1 MDTAEN
7 TALTYQMEK
16 PNQYFSYYNSKEMIE
31 PHEPIPT
38 EPPRDLE
45 DAGGPKIFV
54 TPKTIVL
61 TPKEEFFNTPV
72 NMSVSSV
79 HVPTNV
85 YDRGSNSK
93 FKFQFQLFVP
103 PHQLI
108 YNIFTQ
114 LKKKCDCCYCSYTRL
129 QL

>member
-16 PNQYFSYYNSKEMIE
+16 PDLYFSYYNSKEMIE

-45 DAGGPKIFV
+45 DAGGTKIFI
-54 TPKTIVL
+54 TPKEIVL
-61 TPKEEFFNTPV
+61 TKKEEFFNTPV

-85 YDRGSNSK
+85 YDRGSFFRLS
-93 FKFQFQLFVP
+93 
-103 PHQLI
+103 
-108 YNIFTQ
+108 YNFYFIWA
-114 LKKKCDCCYCSYTRL
+114 LKK
-129 QL
+129 Q

>member
-7 TALTYQMEK
+7 TALTYQSEK
-16 PNQYFSYYNSKEMIE
+16 PDKYFSYYNAKEMIE

-54 TPKTIVL
+54 QPKEIVL
-61 TPKEEFFNTPV
+61 TPKAEFFNTPV

-85 YDRGSNSK
+85 YDRGLNFFVSN
-93 FKFQFQLFVP
+93 LFYEFFSFENLFNNVS
-103 PHQLI
+103 
-108 YNIFTQ
+108 T
-114 LKKKCDCCYCSYTRL
+114 
-129 QL
+129 